1 MKQLKL
7 FLTTAV
13 CASVCALGLIAQAA
27 DEFVTV
33 TFRPEVKKPFI
44 EALSKTFKTTP
55 KQMGPLVWSFKVPP
69 LRTRGQYAELFA
81 SLAYVTDTDPVP
93 AYVVADHINPQAVNV
108 QPYNPGTPVKSTDYL
123 PNEFLVKFKAN
134 ATPDDIR
141 FINSHHGV
149 SQLSVISGIKVHRL
163 RLPQNLSVEDAVK
176 LYGQSPLVEYAEP
189 NYRMKIPTPVTSG
202 APSTNAQGAPATDPQ
217 GAAASPAPANNQ
229 NQIPNG
235 TAIITPIPL
244 DGGNQIIVDFRPDTR
259 PETLVLFHQIYG
271 TREVE
276 KRSFYSY
283 RLQLPQSMNANKAVR
298 ILMLHPAVIH
308 VQRLYS

>member
-1 MKQLKL
+1 MKQIKL
-7 FLTTAV
+7 FFTTLV
-13 CASVCALGLIAQAA
+13 CASLCSLGAVALAA

-44 EALSKTFKTTP
+44 ETLSKTFKTTP
-55 KQMGPLVWSFKVPP
+55 QQIGPQVWKFKVPP

-93 AYVVADHINPQAVNV
+93 AYVVADHINPQAVNI

-123 PNEFLVKFKAN
+123 PNEFLVKFKAT

-163 RLPQNLSVEDAVK
+163 RLPQNLSVEEAVK

-202 APSTNAQGAPATDPQ
+202 APSTNAQGAPSP
-217 GAAASPAPANNQ
+217 GPSSSPAAGNATNQ

-235 TAIITPIPL
+235 TAIITNIPL

-259 PETLVLFHQIYG
+259 PETLALFHQIYG

>member
-1 MKQLKL
+1 MKQIKL
-7 FLTTAV
+7 FFTTAV
-13 CASVCALGLIAQAA
+13 CASLCAWGLVAQAA

-55 KQMGPLVWSFKVPP
+55 KQVSPLVWKFKVPA

-93 AYVVADHINPQAVNV
+93 AYVVADHINPQAVNI
-108 QPYNPGTPVKSTDYL
+108 QPFNPATPVKSTDYL

-163 RLPQNLSVEDAVK
+163 RLPENLSVEEAVK
-176 LYGQSPLVEYAEP
+176 LYSQSPLVEYAEP
-189 NYRMKIPTPVTSG
+189 NYRMKIPTPVASG
-202 APSTNAQGAPATDPQ
+202 APS
-217 GAAASPAPANNQ
+217 PAPSASGEPQANGNATNQ

-259 PETLVLFHQIYG
+259 PETLAFFHQIYG

-283 RLQLPQSMNANKAVR
+283 RLQLPPQMNPNKAVR